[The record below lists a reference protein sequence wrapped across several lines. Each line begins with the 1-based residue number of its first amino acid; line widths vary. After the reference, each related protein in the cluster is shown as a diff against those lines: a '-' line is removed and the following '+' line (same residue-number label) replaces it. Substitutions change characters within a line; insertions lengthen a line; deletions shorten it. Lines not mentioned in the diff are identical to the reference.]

1 MAKLLMVTIQ
11 LFLVSIPILLSV
23 SEQAVNQLTA
33 DRACQKCDLKQA
45 DLRSMDLHQ
54 ADLRGANLDNAML
67 YKIDL
72 KGAQL
77 EGALGIAY
85 WYAINIILTE
95 YSS

>member
-1 MAKLLMVTIQ
+1 MRKFLAHNLTRPD
-11 LFLVSIPILLSV
+11 LFRAS
-23 SEQAVNQLTA
+23 LTV

-54 ADLRGANLDNAML
+54 ADLRGAKLDFAMR
-67 YKIDL
+67 YKTDL

-77 EGALGIAY
+77 EGALGIAHE
-85 WYAINIILTE
+85 YAINITLTE